1 MRGYKAIILILFIVF
16 TLPLAG
22 AFGEEQGEEEEVQ
35 SLTEEWREVLLY
47 GIDEEIIEILKSIRA
62 FKETSLNQ
70 ELLTVLQESFN
81 PDVKISILQYFLEL
95 KFTEAEDYTLLLLD
109 GYDDERKELVF
120 ACIVYLKAIGSKESL
135 DILLKIVDY
144 EDKVISSAAILALG
158 NIFKEDSRTEDI
170 SLKLLER
177 LKDDAYEN
185 VLKPDI
191 LLALGELG
199 EPIAVDD
206 LIDIIKDKSQEKIWR
221 MYAADALGKIGDEKA
236 IPYLMDM
243 FAESD
248 ALIRMYA
255 ATALAQFNIPEAVD
269 ILIQGLK
276 DSNWNVRVASAKGLA
291 QLKDEKALDIL
302 IYKAKNDPVS
312 NVRIEA
318 IKALGE
324 IGLKEGLDTLRELYS
339 DDLQL
344 MEVREICIKVLVE
357 KDLGDTIGTIEAL
370 TIKELEKSYN
380 KQAILEITG
389 KYIVNVES
397 AELKTIFTLF
407 LTSSNDNVR
416 IYGIRGIVYNQFID
430 LKDEVEAIAEDDTSL
445 GVRKSALSELE
456 NW

>member
-47 GIDEEIIEILKSIRA
+47 GIDEEIIEVLKSIRA

-276 DSNWNVRVASAKGLA
+276 DSNWNVRVASAK
-291 QLKDEKALDIL
+291 
-302 IYKAKNDPVS
+302 VS